1 MDRKQYLEELFL
13 MIETQFGL
21 DLSKD
26 KKGIKFAYE
35 AFRKKQT
42 PEEALDYLQT
52 KLCLIKILPNDKQKV
67 T

>member
-1 MDRKQYLEELFL
+1 

-26 KKGIKFAYE
+26 KKGIKFACE

-42 PEEALDYLQT
+42 SQESLDYLQT
-52 KLCLIKILPNDKQKV
+52 KLCLIKILPNDKQKI